1 MCLENVIYITK
12 QEKVSIYYLSP
23 FLGEFVRAKRKPNFG
38 NVIGQRKNSPR
49 KSAISFFYLSV
60 ENGLRD
66 AILVI
71 VIVLPVKYLFN
82 SSLRIILI
90 FESRRVLSPA
100 FSTTFSIIRTIRP
113 LFADYSSTIRRL
125 FVDYSYY
132 SSTIRFT
139 ISHSEVDERTGD

>member
-1 MCLENVIYITK
+1 VNRE
-12 QEKVSIYYLSP
+12 
-23 FLGEFVRAKRKPNFG
+23 RNFG

-90 FESRRVLSPA
+90 FESRRVLSAA

-113 LFADYSSTIRRL
+113 LFADYSSTIRTIHRL
-125 FVDYSYY
+125 FALFASQLAIPKLMRGLGT
-132 SSTIRFT
+132 SIKKCPN
-139 ISHSEVDERTGD
+139 